1 MSGISLL
8 ILNHSK
14 VAKAQW
20 FEKATIIIPLIHP
33 LYRKPLMSG
42 APRLGTPGF
51 SNFQETGSWHWYN
64 RELTLIWVDIAS
76 YELKPHPLVVLRI
89 KSNQLPTALFLMNT
103 TKHHGDVK
111 SQTPQKTCGVFFNGI
126 WNWPVVF
133 TLHDRMPTLRAHCW
147 NAHTNLMVVVE
158 CYPPK
163 GFCCQDNYCLV
174 IRIGQLELVI

>member
-14 VAKAQW
+14 VAKAKAQW

-51 SNFQETGSWHWYN
+51 S
-64 RELTLIWVDIAS
+64 RDKELTLIQQGVEINLGWHCLIWIKATP
-76 YELKPHPLVVLRI
+76 LGCPQNKIKPTTNSIV
-89 KSNQLPTALFLMNT
+89 FLMNT

-111 SQTPQKTCGVFFNGI
+111 SQTPQKTRGVFFCGI
-126 WNWPVVF
+126 WNWPDVF
-133 TLHDRMPTLRAHCW
+133 TLHDRMPTLGVHCW